1 MLHEWR
7 YTKFRN
13 TVVVHQRMQR
23 LRLFMRRNL
32 LELVCIGLFVMLT
45 VVSGI
50 AAETPDPK
58 IRVSCQVVE
67 MQSYNVTSS
76 VLERLQQQQQQQ
88 IEVRRGPD
96 ELAQSSSNDTSS
108 ESNTNSPSETED
120 VLYTQSNTPSLTN
133 SPSESASNDTNPVA
147 YLMDPFWLF
156 DIYCIFARLDSN
168 HKEVT
173 NVKTEETLIEE
184 QVLYSS
190 LPSVADKFKVGSR
203 HECYYNYVRRQ
214 LTFYNTIDT
223 GDDVGSKH
231 LEKIVFGF
239 CFLLMLATVYYLYDK
254 ERNYKPQIVTECNG
268 IDSYIDDFNGHLREH
283 NSDYASTGSD
293 GNQIIELIPAPT
305 RHSTASTTT
314 SAIINNNINNDY
326 V

>member
-23 LRLFMRRNL
+23 LKLFMRRNL

-58 IRVSCQVVE
+58 IRVSCQVVD
-67 MQSYNVTSS
+67 MKTYNVTDV
-76 VLERLQQQQQQQ
+76 VLERLQHLEIQTSNADLTQDQ
-88 IEVRRGPD
+88 I
-96 ELAQSSSNDTSS
+96 NDTWS
-108 ESNTNSPSETED
+108 ESNTNSPSETQNEP
-120 VLYTQSNTPSLTN
+120 YTQSNTLSI
-133 SPSESASNDTNPVA
+133 SSSASESASNDTNPVA

-156 DIYCIFARLDSN
+156 DVYCIFARLDSN

-173 NVKTEETLIEE
+173 NVKTDETLIVE
-184 QVLYSS
+184 QVMYMGLH
-190 LPSVADKFKVGSR
+190 LVEDQFGVGTR

-214 LTFYNTIDT
+214 LTFYNTVDT

>member
-1 MLHEWR
+1 
-7 YTKFRN
+7 
-13 TVVVHQRMQR
+13 
-23 LRLFMRRNL
+23 MRRNL

-58 IRVSCQVVE
+58 IRVSCQVVD

-76 VLERLQQQQQQQ
+76 VLERLQEQQ
-88 IEVRRGPD
+88 IDVRRDADNLPQ
-96 ELAQSSSNDTSS
+96 EQINDTLS
-108 ESNTNSPSETED
+108 ESITNSPSETTD
-120 VLYTQSNTPSLTN
+120 SLYTQSTTASQSD
-133 SPSESASNDTNPVA
+133 SPSESFSNDTSPVA

-156 DIYCIFARLDSN
+156 DVYCIFARLDSN

-173 NVKTEETLIEE
+173 NVKTQETLIEE

-203 HECYYNYVRRQ
+203 HECYYNYVKRQ
-214 LTFYNTIDT
+214 LTFYNTVDT

-305 RHSTASTTT
+305 RHSTTSTTT